1 MFYKKSDEGYKE
13 PAEGIKLKSLT
24 HGEKT
29 HLMEFRLAKGSVL
42 PEHSHHHE
50 QIGYLVSGGLLF
62 NVNGERFEAGPGD
75 SWSIAGDLPHSA
87 EALDDC
93 VVIEIFS
100 PVREDYLP

>member
-13 PAEGIKLKSLT
+13 PVEGAKFKSLT
-24 HGEKT
+24 YGAKT
-29 HLMEFRLAKGSVL
+29 HLVEFRLAKGMLL

-75 SWSIAGDLPHSA
+75 SWSIEADVPHSA

-93 VVIEIFS
+93 VVVEIFS
-100 PVREDYLP
+100 PIREDYLS

>member
-1 MFYKKSDEGYKE
+1 MFYKKSDEGYTE
-13 PAEGIKLKSLT
+13 PVDGIRFKSLT

-29 HLMEFRLAKGSVL
+29 HLVEFRLAKGMLL

-75 SWSIAGDLPHSA
+75 SWSIKGELPHSA

-93 VVIEIFS
+93 VVVEVFS